1 MLYPKFTGKERR
13 RYLYIILRPNVKV
26 LGAFF
31 CCNPGRANIPTS
43 FVVKCKNPKKLV
55 VAGLTICEAVDT
67 KVKDSPLANNEFI
80 LKPSNSFYIQ
90 I

>member
-13 RYLYIILRPNVKV
+13 RYLYIILRPNEKV

-31 CCNPGRANIPTS
+31 AVTLAQQTFQHL

-55 VAGLTICEAVDT
+55 VAGLTICEAVVT
-67 KVKDSPLANNEFI
+67 NVKDSPLANNEFI
-80 LKPSNSFYIQ
+80 LKPSSPFYIQ
-90 I
+90 K